1 MNLAKD
7 SILKMLTVVLV
18 LKDRYEFTE
27 RWFNYINEI
36 DPFIYIIIAD
46 GSRNP
51 LALDQLSK
59 FRIESKIEYRHYG
72 EDISISDFVSKI
84 DRVLGEVKTK
94 YVILMNND
102 DFPIIKSMITAIE
115 FLEANSDYVCAM
127 GDCMDV
133 AVSEKFNSN
142 IGNHVYGSL
151 MILQS
156 LYSNKSIDD
165 SMITERLNSYL
176 QSYESFWHSIYRTEV
191 LKKVYNSC
199 KKSKLDSMLTYEL
212 ASNLHTLIY
221 GKMKRLD
228 NSTFMLHQC
237 HPKMEAKKLP
247 NPADYTIKPEWK
259 KEFKIVFDGFTSAAN
274 VFLDNELNSDD
285 LVSTYLRNR
294 SINLEF
300 FKNKKQLGLGKVLN
314 RSKLKIGAAK
324 YYINIYIASFV
335 IPKNKLIKLS
345 SNSIQEVFYIKEFLS
360 REYKKLF

>member
-1 MNLAKD
+1 
-7 SILKMLTVVLV
+7 MLTVVLV

-27 RWFNYINEI
+27 RWLNYINKI

-51 LALDQLSK
+51 LAPDQLSK
-59 FRIESKIEYRHYG
+59 FRINSKIEYRHYG
-72 EDISISDFVSKI
+72 ADISISDFVSKI
-84 DRVLGEVKTK
+84 DRVLGEVKTE

-102 DFPIIKSMITAIE
+102 DFPIIESMITAIE
-115 FLEANSDYVCAM
+115 FLEVNSDYVCAM

-133 AVSEKFNSN
+133 AVSERFNSN
-142 IGNHVYGSL
+142 IGNHVYGTL

-156 LYSNKSIDD
+156 LYSKESIDD
-165 SMITERLNSYL
+165 SMITERVNSYL
-176 QSYESFWHSIYRTEV
+176 QTYESFWHSIYRTEA

-199 KKSKLDSMLTYEL
+199 TKFKLDSMLTYEL
-212 ASNLHTLIY
+212 AINLHTLIY
-221 GKMKRLD
+221 GKMKRLE
-228 NSTFMLHQC
+228 NYTFMLHQC

-247 NPADYTIKPEWK
+247 KLAEYAIKPEWK
-259 KEFKIVFDGFTSAAN
+259 EEFKTVFDGFTSVAN

-285 LVSTYLRNR
+285 LVSTFLKNR

-300 FKNKKQLGLGKVLN
+300 SKHEKELGVGKVLK
-314 RSKLKIGAAK
+314 RIELKIGAVK

-345 SNSIQEVFYIKEFLS
+345 SNSIQEIFYIKKFLS
-360 REYKKLF
+360 SEYKKLF

>member
-1 MNLAKD
+1 MNFTNK
-7 SILKMLTVVLV
+7 SILEMLTVVLV

-27 RWFNYINEI
+27 RWLNYINKI

-51 LALDQLSK
+51 LAPDQLST
-59 FRIESKIEYRHYG
+59 FRINSKIEYRHYG

-84 DRVLGEVKTK
+84 DRVLEEVKTE
-94 YVILMNND
+94 YVILMSND
-102 DFPIIKSMITAIE
+102 DFPIIESMITAIE
-115 FLEANSDYVCAM
+115 FLEVNRDYVCAM

-142 IGNHVYGSL
+142 IGSHVYGSL

-156 LYSNKSIDD
+156 IYSNKSIDD
-165 SMITERLNSYL
+165 SMITERLNSFL
-176 QSYESFWHSIYRTEV
+176 QSYESFWHSIYRTDA

-199 KKSKLDSMLTYEL
+199 KKSELDSMLTYEL

-228 NSTFMLHQC
+228 NCTFMLHQC

-247 NPADYTIKPEWK
+247 KMVEYAIKPEWK
-259 KEFKIVFDGFTSAAN
+259 EEIKTVFDEFTSFAN
-274 VFLDNELNSDD
+274 VYLDNELNSDD
-285 LVSTYLRNR
+285 LVSRFLKNR
-294 SINLEF
+294 LINLEF
-300 FKNKKQLGLGKVLN
+300 SKHKKESGLGNVLK
-314 RSKLKIGAAK
+314 RIELKIGAAK
-324 YYINIYIASFV
+324 YYINIYIASFI

-345 SNSIQEVFYIKEFLS
+345 SNSIREVYYIKKFLAS
-360 REYKKLF
+360 EYKKLF